1 MAAPGRD
8 RLFQLGSAAA
18 AVDAAHQPEFDAV
31 RRIAG
36 PRNLVVTFGNRRVAR
51 PTVAA
56 RLERRPFQRGPA
68 AVRAGDAAQQAE
80 LAEARLVVGL
90 ENLVL
95 TIGHP
100 RRRQLVPGF
109 EAHVTRMRGDH
120 TGAASVRWATTLRT
134 AAARLARR
142 SASVPRAVR
151 LGAARS
157 FLCRPRRRRR
167 VIRTAGLG
175 TTPAGEPARLPR
187 DEEQQVGEPA
197 EDLGQSAAK
206 VGGKAGRPCQPR
218 LPARLALPCL
228 ALICMYASVSV
239 CVRVCV

>member
-1 MAAPGRD
+1 MAAPGRG

-18 AVDAAHQPEFDAV
+18 AVDAAQQAEFDEV

-36 PRNLVVTFGNRRVAR
+36 LDNMVITLGNRPPR

-56 RLERRPFQRGPA
+56 RLERRLFQLDPA

-90 ENLVL
+90 ENLVI
-95 TIGHP
+95 TIGPP

-109 EAHVTRMRGDH
+109 AAHVNRLRGDH
-120 TGAASVRWATTLRT
+120 TGAAAVRWASTLRT

-142 SASVPRAVR
+142 SAGVPRAVR

-157 FLCRPRRRRR
+157 FLCRPPQRRR

-175 TTPAGEPARLPR
+175 TTPAGEPARHPR
-187 DEEQQVGEPA
+187 DTEQQEGEPA
-197 EDLGQSAAK
+197 DDLGQSAAAAAK

-218 LPARLALPCL
+218 WPARLDDPG
-228 ALICMYASVSV
+228 AS
-239 CVRVCV
+239 

>member
-1 MAAPGRD
+1 MVIT
-8 RLFQLGSAAA
+8 L
-18 AVDAAHQPEFDAV
+18 
-31 RRIAG
+31 
-36 PRNLVVTFGNRRVAR
+36 GNRPPR

-90 ENLVL
+90 ENLVI
-95 TIGHP
+95 TIGP
-100 RRRQLVPGF
+100 SRRRQPVPGF
-109 EAHVTRMRGDH
+109 EDHVTRMRGDR

-134 AAARLARR
+134 AAARPPRR
-142 SASVPRAVR
+142 SAGVPRAVR

-157 FLCRPRRRRR
+157 FLCRRKRRA
-167 VIRTAGLG
+167 IRTAGLG

-187 DEEQQVGEPA
+187 DTEQQEGQPA
-197 EDLGQSAAK
+197 EDLGQSAAAAAK

-218 LPARLALPCL
+218 LPARLDDPG
-228 ALICMYASVSV
+228 AS
-239 CVRVCV
+239 